1 MHSDSCVLG
10 RGHHCGA
17 CHVTF
22 GTLSL
27 FDVHRVGHVDNRQC
41 IRPPFLPN
49 PADKRQRLRLAQDAH
64 GVWQTL
70 AGLEARVARADG
82 AREARRR
89 ARQGATSA

>member
-1 MHSDSCVLG
+1 MHSPSCVMD

-22 GTLSL
+22 GTLGL
-27 FDVHRVGHVDNRQC
+27 FDAHRVGHVDNRQC
-41 IRPPFLPN
+41 LSPYNDL
-49 PADKRQRLRLAQDAH
+49 PADAGPGLVPDAY
-64 GVWQTL
+64 GVWQTPE
-70 AGLEARVARADG
+70 GLEARVARADG